1 MESLNK
7 ANMDI
12 KQHNHKLNNH
22 RRHSLIIILIQQP
35 INFRQKMNI
44 DQRSN
49 FIRSCVQ
56 DGAIV
61 QEIFVHVEWD
71 EVEYEFYAVE
81 LDVLMLGF
89 EDAADY

>member
-12 KQHNHKLNNH
+12 KQHNQKLNNH

-44 DQRSN
+44 NQRSN

-61 QEIFVHVEWD
+61 
-71 EVEYEFYAVE
+71 
-81 LDVLMLGF
+81 
-89 EDAADY
+89 